1 MQNDLNLLTA
11 HHHWCCRLICGP

>member
-11 HHHWCCRLICGP
+11 HHRWCCPLICGP